1 MTITDFHLRRL
12 RKMSTVGVGCE
23 ERGRVKALVTLGR
36 QECLALTRSNIL
48 ELSCQDKNSSGE
60 KLRAAEDKVRIIKG
74 PSVVSS
80 AFCFEQ
86 VASTSPS
93 SLTRVS
99 VGVAMGRDRY

>member
-1 MTITDFHLRRL
+1 MSITDFHLRRL
-12 RKMSTVGVGCE
+12 RKMSTAGVGCE
-23 ERGRVKALVTLGR
+23 ERGRVKALVGR

-48 ELSCQDKNSSGE
+48 ELSCQDKNSSDE

-93 SLTRVS
+93 PLTRVS
-99 VGVAMGRDRY
+99 VGAAMGRDRY